1 MADNVNERNLI
12 ILDRLRGAPLSISPV
27 ADESCNPNV
36 TQSATVAEFTPRTYD
51 NRPDLLLKDAAAADL
66 ARVVVIGVTKD
77 GEPWEAATTGDL
89 QTNWDVDQ
97 FKLRLITP

>member
-1 MADNVNERNLI
+1 MAEIV
-12 ILDRLRGAPLSISPV
+12 
-27 ADESCNPNV
+27 
-36 TQSATVAEFTPRTYD
+36 EFTPRTYD
-51 NRPDLLLKDAAAADL
+51 NRPDLLLKDALAADL
-66 ARVVVIGVTKD
+66 ARVIVIGVKKD

>member
-12 ILDRLRGAPLSISPV
+12 ILDRLRGAPINTAPV
-27 ADESCNPNV
+27 ADDSCDPNV
-36 TQSATVAEFTPRTYD
+36 SQSATVTEFQPRTYD
-51 NRPDLLLKDAAAADL
+51 GRPDLLLKDAANADL
-66 ARVVVIGVTKD
+66 ARVIVIGTTKD

-89 QTNWDVDQ
+89 QANWDVDQ

>member
-12 ILDRLRGAPLSISPV
+12 ILDRLRGAPVNTAPV

-51 NRPDLLLKDAAAADL
+51 GRPDLLLKDAANADL
-66 ARVVVIGVTKD
+66 ARVIVIGTTKD
-77 GEPWEAATTGDL
+77 GDAWIAATTGDL
-89 QTNWDVDQ
+89 QTLWDLKQ
-97 FKLRLITP
+97 AELRLIT

>member
-1 MADNVNERNLI
+1 MADNVTERNLI
-12 ILDRLRGAPLSISPV
+12 ILDRLRGAPRSTAPV

-36 TQSATVAEFTPRTYD
+36 TQPRTYD
-51 NRPDLLLKDAAAADL
+51 GRPDLLLKDAAAADL